1 MKKILSEM
9 KYLSGYL
16 ISGSVI
22 LSLLFPE
29 QLAFFAVIF
38 AFAIIPLAEYLLPQS
53 HDNFEDTEEKSLL
66 SNRVYDFML
75 YLSVPI
81 QWGTILLFCWL
92 IQNNEY
98 NTVQLIGMTLATG
111 ISSGVIGINIAHEL
125 GHRAKKSEQIMAWS
139 LLLSTLYMHF
149 SVEHNHGHHRYVA
162 TPKDSATAKR
172 GQSLYGFWIQSIVG
186 SYISA
191 WKIQIGLLKKHNQSF
206 FSASNLM
213 LIFQI
218 LQIVLVASVFII
230 FGKLAGWLFLGSALI
245 GIILLETINYIEHYG
260 LSRKEIKPGIYEKVL
275 PSHSWNSDYALGRIM
290 LFELTRHA
298 DHHYKA
304 SRKYQILKSYENSP
318 HLPAG
323 YPAMMLLSTIPPL
336 WFKVMN
342 PRIKAD
348 GQGSSNLVSA

>member
-1 MKKILSEM
+1 MNKVLHEL

-16 ISGSVI
+16 ISIAVI
-22 LSLLFPE
+22 LSLLLPE
-29 QLAFFAVIF
+29 YLAFFAVIF
-38 AFAIIPLAEYLLPQS
+38 SFVIIPLTEFLLPQS
-53 HDNFEDTEEKSLL
+53 HVNFSDDEEKLL
-66 SNRVYDFML
+66 ISNRIYDFML
-75 YLSVPI
+75 YLSVPV
-81 QWGTILLFCWL
+81 QWGTIMLFCWL
-92 IQNNEY
+92 ISNNEY
-98 NTVQLIGMTLATG
+98 STSQLIGMTLAAG

-139 LLLSTLYMHF
+139 LLMSTLYMHF

-162 TPKDSATAKR
+162 TPKDAATAKR

-191 WKIQIGLLKKHNQSF
+191 WKIQIGLLKKNNQSF
-206 FSASNLM
+206 VSSSNLM
-213 LIFQI
+213 LIFQV
-218 LQIVLVASVFII
+218 LQIALVFFVFMT
-230 FGKLAGWLFLGSALI
+230 FGKLAGWLFLGSAFV
-245 GIILLETINYIEHYG
+245 GIVLLETINYIEHYG

-342 PRIKAD
+342 PRIQAD
-348 GQGSSNLVSA
+348 GKGSSNLVSA

>member
-1 MKKILSEM
+1 MKNLLKEL

-16 ISGSVI
+16 ISASVI
-22 LSLLFPE
+22 VSLLFPE
-29 QLAFFAVIF
+29 KLAFFAIIF
-38 AFAIIPLAEYLLPQS
+38 AFVVIPLTEYFLPINQ
-53 HDNFEDTEEKSLL
+53 DNYSETDEKSLI
-66 SNRVYDFML
+66 SNSTYDFML

-92 IQNNEY
+92 IQNNAY
-98 NTVQLIGMTLATG
+98 TTPQLIGMTLAAG

-149 SVEHNHGHHRYVA
+149 SIEHNHGHHRYVA
-162 TPKDSATAKR
+162 TPKDSATASK
-172 GQSLYGFWIQSIVG
+172 GQSLYGFWVQSIVG
-186 SYISA
+186 SYLSA
-191 WKIQIGLLKKHNQSF
+191 WKIQGNLLKKENRSF
-206 FSASNLM
+206 LSFSNLM
-213 LIFQI
+213 LVFQI
-218 LQIVLVASVFII
+218 LQIILVAGIFLV
-230 FGKLAGWLFLGSALI
+230 FGKLAGFLFIVSAFI

-260 LSRKEIKPGIYEKVL
+260 LSRKEIKPGVYEKVL

-342 PRIKAD
+342 PRIKSD

>member
-1 MKKILSEM
+1 MKKLLQEM

-16 ISGSVI
+16 ISASVI

-29 QLAFFAVIF
+29 YLAFFAVIF
-38 AFAIIPLAEYLLPQS
+38 AFAIIPLTEFLLPQS
-53 HDNFEDTEEKSLL
+53 HKNLSDEAEQTLL
-66 SNRVYDFML
+66 SNRVYDAML

-81 QWGTILLFCWL
+81 QWGTIVLFCWL
-92 IQNNEY
+92 VSANDY
-98 NTVQLIGMTLATG
+98 STLQLVGMTLAAG

-125 GHRAKKSEQIMAWS
+125 GHRAKKSEQLMAWS
-139 LLLSTLYMHF
+139 LLLSSLYMHF

-162 TPKDSATAKR
+162 TPKDPATAKK
-172 GQSLYGFWIQSIVG
+172 GQTLYGFWLQSIIGCYV
-186 SYISA
+186 SA
-191 WKIQIGLLKKHNQSF
+191 WKIQLGLLQKNKQSF
-206 FSASNLM
+206 FSSANLM

-218 LQIVLVASVFII
+218 FQVLLVVSI
-230 FGKLAGWLFLGSALI
+230 FAFAGNLAGWLFLGSAFV

-260 LSRKEIKPGIYEKVL
+260 LSRKEIKPGVYEKVQ
-275 PSHSWNSDYALGRIM
+275 PNHSWNSDYALGRIM

-304 SRKYQILKSYENSP
+304 SRKYQILKSFENSP

-342 PRIKAD
+342 PRIQAN